1 MRWHLKL
8 DVLPRVTGT
17 LLPQILHIGSSKLA
31 GSPFS
36 LGWKP
41 KCSQTGD
48 VTLGFGMRAPAIVSA
63 FKINETPDTN
73 SSREND
79 TRNTLVS
86 LLIYLTFNAQWW
98 IVKQEGHSLM
108 KKIKNK
114 KYKIN
119 CGCCGFCGCFPSSA
133 VGLSIARYYNIA
145 VIATALSVSDLDH
158 YFCSNSHLLCINIF

>member
-1 MRWHLKL
+1 MYC
-8 DVLPRVTGT
+8 RVSQGHF
-17 LLPQILHIGSSKLA
+17 LPQILHIGSSKLA

-48 VTLGFGMRAPAIVSA
+48 VTLGFGTRAPAIISA

-73 SSREND
+73 SSWEND

-108 KKIKNK
+108 EKKK
-114 KYKIN
+114 KKKKLRLPRFLRFLSFL
-119 CGCCGFCGCFPSSA
+119 CGWLVNSA
-133 VGLSIARYYNIA
+133 VLQYCGYRDSPNVPFTVQEIL
-145 VIATALSVSDLDH
+145 TLWTSDR
-158 YFCSNSHLLCINIF
+158 SHPQLQCQFIV